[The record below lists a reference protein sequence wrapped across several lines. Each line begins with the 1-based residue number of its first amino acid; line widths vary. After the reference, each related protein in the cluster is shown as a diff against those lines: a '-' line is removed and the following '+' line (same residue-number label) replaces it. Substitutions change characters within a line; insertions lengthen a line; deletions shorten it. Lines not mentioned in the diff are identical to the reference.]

1 MADTTTAI
9 YGLVKPGNLDPAGSG
24 LWGPKLN
31 SGLDTI
37 DSEIAR
43 PRIQFQSP
51 TVGGTTTLDLAQG
64 RAFVFTVSQA
74 TTIAFT
80 NVPSSSFYVRIRLL
94 ITNGSAFVVT
104 WPASVSWLSGV
115 VPTLKVSGVDEIE
128 MATKDG
134 GTTWFATIRDLK
146 PGNLYQNVS
155 LSTTSG
161 SEVSLATFA
170 LPAGLLAVNGQGIRI
185 TMAGVAPAGGGHY
198 TLKFGASSVDGET
211 ITGNAVYMA
220 RVDIVRTG
228 AATQAAYL
236 TLSVSAGANAPANSA
251 FPTETLSGAI
261 TIDFRANATTG
272 GQTMKMDIV
281 RVEFLST

>member
-1 MADTTTAI
+1 MADTTTPLF
-9 YGLVKPGNLDPAGSG
+9 GLTLPGNLDPAGSG
-24 LWGPKLN
+24 LWGPKVN
-31 SGLDTI
+31 SDFSSI
-37 DSEIAR
+37 DGFMGR
-43 PRIQFQSP
+43 PQIQFQSP
-51 TVGGTTTLDLAQG
+51 TVGATTTLDLAQG

-185 TMAGVAPAGGGHY
+185 TASGQAPAGGGHY
-198 TLKFGASSVDGET
+198 TLKFGAAGIDGET
-211 ITGNAVYMA
+211 ITGNAVYVV
-220 RVDIVRTG
+220 RIDIVRTG
-228 AATQAAYL
+228 AATQAAYVS
-236 TLSVSAGANAPANSA
+236 LSVSAGANSPANSA